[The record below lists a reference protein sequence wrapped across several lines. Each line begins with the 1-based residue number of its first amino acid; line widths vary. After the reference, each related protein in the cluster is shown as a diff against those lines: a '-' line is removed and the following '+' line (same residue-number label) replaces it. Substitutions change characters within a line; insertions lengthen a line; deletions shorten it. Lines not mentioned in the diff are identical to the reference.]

1 MYYENKGAEEIMF
14 NFLKD
19 PLLLKQTSQHHQ
31 DPEKTHVHVRN
42 CACLFKE
49 R

>member
-19 PLLLKQTSQHHQ
+19 PLLLKTNQSTS
-31 DPEKTHVHVRN
+31 PGS
-42 CACLFKE
+42 
-49 R
+49 

>member
-19 PLLLKQTSQHHQ
+19 PSLKQTNQHHQ
-31 DPEKTHVHVRN
+31 DPEKTHLHV
-42 CACLFKE
+42 
-49 R
+49 